1 MNYFVVMIIM
11 LVKDV
16 LVNYQFVQDL
26 LHGYTKENRKEGGY
40 DPERI
45 WNFCVCMELLSPTC
59 PANATQA
66 KTAVEWIHHIRCLL
80 LRNEQC
86 MLSILL

>member
-40 DPERI
+40 DPERK
-45 WNFCVCMELLSPTC
+45 WNFCVCMEPVFS
-59 PANATQA
+59 
-66 KTAVEWIHHIRCLL
+66 
-80 LRNEQC
+80 
-86 MLSILL
+86 